1 MKRGATSLAAALCL
15 VALGACGGTPLSVS
29 QLRTNATRVCQA
41 ASRQGD
47 RIPTPTSPNQ
57 ATAFLKSGV
66 PVLRDELTNLR
77 ALTPPS
83 SLASTY
89 SSSVAA
95 VSEQLR
101 LLRQAVQR
109 VDAGAEPLGAI
120 RTLQLQLSSSEARG
134 DAGWHSLDIPACA
147 TT

>member
-1 MKRGATSLAAALCL
+1 MRGAATLATAVCVLAL
-15 VALGACGGTPLSVS
+15 AACGGTPLSVS
-29 QLRTNATRVCQA
+29 QLRNNATRVCQA

-47 RIPTPTSPNQ
+47 RIPTPTSPAG

-83 SLASTY
+83 SLLSTY
-89 SSSVAA
+89 TSSVAA
-95 VSEQLR
+95 VSDQLR

-109 VDAGAEPLGAI
+109 VDAGVEPLGAV
-120 RTLQLQLSSSEARG
+120 RALQQQLSPSETRA
-134 DAGWHSLDIPACA
+134 DTGWHSLGIPACA
-147 TT
+147 TS